1 MTTIDFLREYISTFV
16 PVLVAIVSVL
26 VLIKARSVKF
36 GQINIDLN
44 KDSSKNQDTETETNI
59 TSEIGL
65 STNERQFIL
74 LKQYHSQGL
83 SQARI
88 SFWFSLIF
96 AALGFAVIV
105 IAILTVDKEKS
116 FWTQS
121 NSIISIISGTII
133 DSVSALFFV
142 QSNKSRELMANFFEK
157 LRADR
162 KIEESL
168 KLCDEIPDEFLR
180 SKLKLVLSLHFAEIT
195 PSDNIISMVFR
206 ELQESK
212 NGE

>member
-1 MTTIDFLREYISTFV
+1 MI
-16 PVLVAIVSVL
+16 VAIAAVL

-36 GQINIDLN
+36 GQINIDL
-44 KDSSKNQDTETETNI
+44 SKETGKHQDTESNLTVSSDI
-59 TSEIGL
+59 SL
-65 STNERQFIL
+65 STNEKQFLL

-83 SQARI
+83 SQSRV

-105 IAILTVDKEKS
+105 IAILAANKDKS
-116 FWTQS
+116 FWEQS
-121 NSIISIISGTII
+121 NSIISLLSGTII
-133 DSVSALFFV
+133 DAVSALFFV
-142 QSNKSRELMANFFEK
+142 QSNRSRELMANFFEK

-168 KLCDEIPDEFLR
+168 KLCDEIPDDYLR

-206 ELQESK
+206 ELKDKQE
-212 NGE
+212 NRPGTIPDP